1 MSRQRKL
8 KRKKSRQA
16 PGVSSYALQ
25 EAHDIFGDADELIH
39 LRKQEIDSSEWR
51 ERRLE
56 DEFEPIV
63 LSEKYM
69 TEKDDQIRELD
80 IPERM
85 QVIIYSCIYSL
96 CLYEHDLYFLILIFL
111 FLDI

>member
-1 MSRQRKL
+1 MFRQRKL
-8 KRKKSRQA
+8 KKKKSRQA
-16 PGVSSYALQ
+16 PGVSSSALQ
-25 EAHDIFGDADELIH
+25 EAHEIFGDVDELLQ
-39 LRKQEIDSSEWR
+39 LRKQGLDSSEWR

-80 IPERM
+80 VPERM
-85 QVIIYSCIYSL
+85 QVLWLALDNTIISGFMSH
-96 CLYEHDLYFLILIFL
+96 ELYFIIF
-111 FLDI
+111 FVDI

>member
-1 MSRQRKL
+1 M
-8 KRKKSRQA
+8 KRKKTRQA
-16 PGVSSYALQ
+16 PGVSSSALQ
-25 EAHDIFGDADELIH
+25 EAQELFGDVEELLQDRRH
-39 LRKQEIDSSEWR
+39 KLELHEYR
-51 ERRLE
+51 ETRLE

-85 QVIIYSCIYSL
+85 QVFRDVYGIR
-96 CLYEHDLYFLILIFL
+96 
-111 FLDI
+111 